1 MNDHDD
7 ILIALRRIIRAVD
20 LHSKKL
26 VKETGLTA
34 PQLVVIQTLLRTGPL
49 KPSALSR
56 EISLSQPTVTAI
68 LDRLERAGL
77 VGRERSKEDRRAVLA
92 ALTDKGR
99 AAAGSAPELLQS
111 GFLSQFRELPTWEQ
125 HMLIA
130 ALQRISDL
138 MDADSLDASPF
149 LSAGE
154 IEKREPA
161 A

>member
-34 PQLVVIQTLLRTGPL
+34 PQLVVLQTLLRTGAL
-49 KPSALSR
+49 KPSTLSR
-56 EISLSQPTVTAI
+56 DISLSQPTVTAI
-68 LDRLERAGL
+68 LDRLEKAGL
-77 VGRERSKEDRRAVLA
+77 IRRTRSDEDRRAVLA
-92 ALTDKGR
+92 ELTDKGR
-99 AAAGSAPELLQS
+99 SAATSAPELLQA
-111 GFLSQFRELPTWEQ
+111 GFLSAFRELPSWEQ

-130 ALQRISDL
+130 ALQRVSDL
-138 MDADSLDASPF
+138 MDAEALDASPF

-154 IEKREPA
+154 IERREPA

>member
-34 PQLVVIQTLLRTGPL
+34 PQLVVLQTLLRTGPL
-49 KPSALSR
+49 KPSTLSR
-56 EISLSQPTVTAI
+56 DISLSQPTVTAI
-68 LDRLERAGL
+68 LDRLEKADL
-77 VGRERSKEDRRAVLA
+77 VRRVRSQIDRRAVLA
-92 ALTDKGR
+92 ELTEKGR
-99 AAAGSAPELLQS
+99 ASAMSAPELLQS
-111 GFLSQFRELPTWEQ
+111 GFLNAFRELPGWEQ

-130 ALQRISDL
+130 ALQRVSDL

-154 IEKREPA
+154 IENEGPA

>member
-1 MNDHDD
+1 MKDHDD

-34 PQLVVIQTLLRTGPL
+34 PQLVVLQTLLRAGPL
-49 KPSALSR
+49 KPSTLSR

-68 LDRLERAGL
+68 LDRLEKAGL
-77 VGRERSKEDRRAVLA
+77 VARARSEIDRRAVLVE
-92 ALTDKGR
+92 LTDTGR
-99 AAAGSAPELLQS
+99 AAATSAPELLQS
-111 GFLSQFRELPTWEQ
+111 DFLNAFRELPSWEQ

-130 ALQRISDL
+130 ALQRVSDL
-138 MDADSLDASPF
+138 MDADALDASPF

-161 A
+161 G